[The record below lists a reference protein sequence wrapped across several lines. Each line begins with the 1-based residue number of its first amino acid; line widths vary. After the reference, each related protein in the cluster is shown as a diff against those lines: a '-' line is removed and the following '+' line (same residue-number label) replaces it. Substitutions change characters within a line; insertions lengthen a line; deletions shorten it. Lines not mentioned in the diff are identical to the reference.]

1 MTTSAASLPTAS
13 TTGTCSTS
21 PISAALARTLR
32 NDPSY
37 DDWSYGTEPIPGDT
51 AWITPQQLHQLHVR
65 LVQRFEEAET
75 VSYPQLAAL
84 ALAEILT
91 VPAETLVRLAQSAAP
106 LVQ

>member
-1 MTTSAASLPTAS
+1 
-13 TTGTCSTS
+13 
-21 PISAALARTLR
+21 
-32 NDPSY
+32 
-37 DDWSYGTEPIPGDT
+37 
-51 AWITPQQLHQLHVR
+51 LHQLHIR

-91 VPAETLVRLAQSAAP
+91 VPAETLVRLSQSAAP

>member
-1 MTTSAASLPTAS
+1 MTTSAASSPTAS
-13 TTGTCSTS
+13 TTGKCSTS

-51 AWITPQQLHQLHVR
+51 AWITPQQLHQLHIR
-65 LVQRFEEAET
+65 LVQRFEEAGT

-91 VPAETLVRLAQSAAP
+91 LPSETLVRLAQTAAP